1 MLLGYLFVF
10 SFGAAAAGPRSRL
23 DEDVGGFLAFRMGLV
38 CSLLRVRIRF
48 LAVCAAVLLLA
59 GGIVSGGPL
68 RAEETPRLVRLAVPQ
83 VLVDTGLLA
92 YILPRFSLKTQ
103 IRVHVVPVDEAA
115 EARLDGTAAGTPV
128 FSDADTTW
136 HLDLVAP
143 DHAGAKRLRKWLTS
157 DVGVRAIAAYAPAGV
172 AMFRAPEVRE
182 AEVAELSWDG
192 DADLGY
198 SLSRVHCGRC
208 HAVDEAGRMNS
219 IGSTPSFFVLRTLS
233 DWEGRFQA
241 FYALKPHPAFT
252 QIADV
257 TAPFDEARPSPIVP
271 VEMTLEEL
279 ENIMAYVALLAPADL
294 GAPLEQK

>member
-1 MLLGYLFVF
+1 
-10 SFGAAAAGPRSRL
+10 
-23 DEDVGGFLAFRMGLV
+23 
-38 CSLLRVRIRF
+38 
-48 LAVCAAVLLLA
+48 
-59 GGIVSGGPL
+59 
-68 RAEETPRLVRLAVPQ
+68 
-83 VLVDTGLLA
+83 
-92 YILPRFSLKTQ
+92 
-103 IRVHVVPVDEAA
+103 
-115 EARLDGTAAGTPV
+115 V